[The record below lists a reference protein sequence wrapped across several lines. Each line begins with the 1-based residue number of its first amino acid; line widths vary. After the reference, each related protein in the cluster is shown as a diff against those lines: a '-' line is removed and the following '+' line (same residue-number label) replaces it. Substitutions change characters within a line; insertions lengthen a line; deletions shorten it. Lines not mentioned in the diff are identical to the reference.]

1 MQDKIRPFLGTWLL
15 DLDDSE
21 FDQSALPRSGSC
33 RIEEEFG
40 LVNIRMSL
48 VESGGD
54 ELNVVLSGI
63 PDGPETPMRESG
75 LIDSMVLYFEGSRT
89 LTSQARRNGVPLMT
103 ARRTLSDDGHALEI
117 EQTVEV
123 PGQGL
128 VSNTAIYRRAQ

>member
-1 MQDKIRPFLGTWLL
+1 MQDKIKPFLGTWLL
-15 DLDDSE
+15 DLDESE

-40 LVNIRMSL
+40 LVSIHMSL
-48 VESGGD
+48 VEAEGGALD
-54 ELNVVLSGI
+54 VVLSGL

-75 LIDSMVLYFEGSRT
+75 LIDSMALYFEGSRT
-89 LTSQARRNGVPLMT
+89 LTSQGKRNGVPLMT
-103 ARRTLSDDGHALEI
+103 ARRRLSDDGHTLEI

-123 PGQGL
+123 PGQGP